1 MEVVEEKIV
10 QTKKRK
16 VRVFQVAKEFNISI
30 ESILKFLKLQKYPV
44 KNQMSLI
51 SDEMYLELSAKFGK
65 EKAPI
70 KTAEL
75 DYQKKLREKHQQE
88 ELRKQF
94 INKEIEELV
103 TSVPGPIVIEKKKV
117 KPVKKKPVEPKEPEK
132 KAAKKEDKRLES
144 ILASEVTTTEHYIP
158 EKEKPKREKAPKISE
173 GKAPGEK
180 EKKTQPKTEAGPK
193 VRVHMISKDEKKDKE
208 EKAKAP
214 GEELKKKKKK
224 KRKER
229 LKEEAA
235 KRAQEKGRKR
245 KKKEPKHKISAE
257 EVEAAVK
264 RTMAAMEEKS
274 GRPKHRKKVAQNEED
289 SVEEA
294 KNILRVSE
302 FISVGELARAM
313 DVEPNEV
320 IRGLMSLG
328 MLVSIN
334 QRLDMD
340 TIITIA
346 DEFGFDVEPQEE
358 YGVEITEQLDQEDE
372 DESKLEP
379 RPPIVTIM
387 GHVDHGKTSLLDFIR
402 RSKIVAG
409 EVGGITQHIGAYVVE
424 IDGKRVTFLDTPGH
438 EAFTAMRAR
447 GAQVTDIV
455 ILIVAADDSVMPQT
469 IEAINHAKA
478 ADVPIIVAINKI
490 DKPNANI
497 DLVKKQLADAGI
509 LIEEWGGHYPSAD
522 ISAKTGQN
530 IDQLLELILLQAEV
544 LELKANPHRPARGI
558 ILESRLDK
566 GKGAVATVLVQTG
579 TLKVGTPV
587 IAGHHHGKIRAM
599 YDERG
604 KRVTSVGPS
613 IPAQVVGFS
622 DVPGTG
628 DVLYAL
634 KSDREAKEI
643 SAKRHQLKREQ
654 ELRTQGPISL
664 DEFSKRVKQ
673 MKLKELKLI
682 LKADVMGSAEALSD
696 ALMQLS
702 NEEVKVNI
710 IHKNVGAISETDV
723 LLAAASDAIVIGF
736 QVRPNPKAWDV
747 ARLEGVDIQLYSII
761 YKAIEDIKLALEGM
775 LQPEEKEEVLGDAEV
790 REVFRIPKIGT
801 IAGCYVVSG
810 KIKRNDRVRV
820 LREGKMVYEGEIASL
835 KRFKDDVKEVASG
848 YECGIGVAGFNDI
861 KESDILETYQIIKI
875 KKHL

>member
-736 QVRPNPKAWDV
+736 QVRPNPKAWD
-747 ARLEGVDIQLYSII
+747 
-761 YKAIEDIKLALEGM
+761 
-775 LQPEEKEEVLGDAEV
+775 
-790 REVFRIPKIGT
+790 
-801 IAGCYVVSG
+801 
-810 KIKRNDRVRV
+810 
-820 LREGKMVYEGEIASL
+820 
-835 KRFKDDVKEVASG
+835 
-848 YECGIGVAGFNDI
+848 
-861 KESDILETYQIIKI
+861 
-875 KKHL
+875 

>member
-294 KNILRVSE
+294 QNILRVSE

>member
-1 MEVVEEKIV
+1 MEVVEEKII

-340 TIITIA
+340 TIIDRKSTR
-346 DEFGFDVEPQEE
+346 
-358 YGVEITEQLDQEDE
+358 LN
-372 DESKLEP
+372 S
-379 RPPIVTIM
+379 
-387 GHVDHGKTSLLDFIR
+387 S
-402 RSKIVAG
+402 
-409 EVGGITQHIGAYVVE
+409 HIPLS
-424 IDGKRVTFLDTPGH
+424 R
-438 EAFTAMRAR
+438 
-447 GAQVTDIV
+447 
-455 ILIVAADDSVMPQT
+455 MPS
-469 IEAINHAKA
+469 
-478 ADVPIIVAINKI
+478 
-490 DKPNANI
+490 
-497 DLVKKQLADAGI
+497 
-509 LIEEWGGHYPSAD
+509 SA
-522 ISAKTGQN
+522 
-530 IDQLLELILLQAEV
+530 
-544 LELKANPHRPARGI
+544 
-558 ILESRLDK
+558 
-566 GKGAVATVLVQTG
+566 
-579 TLKVGTPV
+579 
-587 IAGHHHGKIRAM
+587 
-599 YDERG
+599 
-604 KRVTSVGPS
+604 
-613 IPAQVVGFS
+613 
-622 DVPGTG
+622 
-628 DVLYAL
+628 
-634 KSDREAKEI
+634 
-643 SAKRHQLKREQ
+643 
-654 ELRTQGPISL
+654 
-664 DEFSKRVKQ
+664 
-673 MKLKELKLI
+673 
-682 LKADVMGSAEALSD
+682 
-696 ALMQLS
+696 
-702 NEEVKVNI
+702 
-710 IHKNVGAISETDV
+710 
-723 LLAAASDAIVIGF
+723 
-736 QVRPNPKAWDV
+736 
-747 ARLEGVDIQLYSII
+747 
-761 YKAIEDIKLALEGM
+761 
-775 LQPEEKEEVLGDAEV
+775 
-790 REVFRIPKIGT
+790 
-801 IAGCYVVSG
+801 
-810 KIKRNDRVRV
+810 
-820 LREGKMVYEGEIASL
+820 
-835 KRFKDDVKEVASG
+835 
-848 YECGIGVAGFNDI
+848 
-861 KESDILETYQIIKI
+861 
-875 KKHL
+875 

>member
-1 MEVVEEKIV
+1 
-10 QTKKRK
+10 
-16 VRVFQVAKEFNISI
+16 
-30 ESILKFLKLQKYPV
+30 L
-44 KNQMSLI
+44 
-51 SDEMYLELSAKFGK
+51 
-65 EKAPI
+65 
-70 KTAEL
+70 
-75 DYQKKLREKHQQE
+75 LREKHQQE